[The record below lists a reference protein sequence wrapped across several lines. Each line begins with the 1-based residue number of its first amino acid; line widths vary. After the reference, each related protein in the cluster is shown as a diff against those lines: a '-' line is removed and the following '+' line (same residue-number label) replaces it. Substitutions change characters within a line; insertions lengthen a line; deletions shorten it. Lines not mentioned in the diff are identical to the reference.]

1 MKKYL
6 ITFLL
11 CLSSIISFGQKKVVY
26 LNDDLVEIPK
36 SIFEK
41 EFDYSKFY
49 KINFDLDTLNVN
61 IIVQR
66 ERKGK
71 INNEKRESIRE
82 SLSKT
87 IKQNIPKNNTLVI
100 NYYPGEDKCNST
112 IGVEYVSNRYEK
124 YTKNI
129 QKQENL
135 TQIYIYRTLKGAKNF
150 GRTLKWFPDEEHLL
164 EKTFFR
170 VHYPCDS
177 FVLIDEKGN
186 YYIQKGEY
194 NIDDV
199 LPLLMNKEDT
209 FSGYEK

>member
-82 SLSKT
+82 SLSNSSK
-87 IKQNIPKNNTLVI
+87 ITL
-100 NYYPGEDKCNST
+100 
-112 IGVEYVSNRYEK
+112 
-124 YTKNI
+124 
-129 QKQENL
+129 L
-135 TQIYIYRTLKGAKNF
+135 
-150 GRTLKWFPDEEHLL
+150 
-164 EKTFFR
+164 
-170 VHYPCDS
+170 
-177 FVLIDEKGN
+177 
-186 YYIQKGEY
+186 
-194 NIDDV
+194 
-199 LPLLMNKEDT
+199 
-209 FSGYEK
+209 